1 MSVIRGAN
9 DGVLILCVEDEEA
22 LRGDIAEELVEA
34 GYRVIEATDG
44 EDALAQLEAVRPD
57 LILCDI
63 SMPGMDGYGLLRQ
76 MQERAED
83 YADIPFIF
91 LSALTDRRE
100 VVKGKLLGADDYL
113 TKPIDF
119 DLLLAT
125 VHARLRQVTRIRNFA
140 ADVERGE
147 EAQLSLL
154 SSAEGGSTG
163 FGAVLDLIS
172 TAIVLIGA
180 ERDVCFI
187 NRAAQELI
195 ENCSKLSFIL
205 TGAVNLTNG
214 MTGFAAW
221 LDTLLAQADDSGLSS
236 FHLLC
241 NEGAEELRMVGCH
254 LGNEGKAGPQL
265 ALFLARSGSVSPLS
279 PDLLTALFGFTP
291 TEGLIASA
299 LAQGEKPAEIS
310 VSLGIAQTTVA
321 FHIRNIFQKTG
332 VSRQASLVVL
342 LLTSPAS
349 IL

>member
-1 MSVIRGAN
+1 MPAIRGAN
-9 DGVLILCVEDEEA
+9 GGALILCVEDEEA
-22 LRGDIAEELVEA
+22 LRRDIAEELVEA
-34 GYRVIEATDG
+34 GYRVIEAADG
-44 EDALAQLEAVRPD
+44 EDALAQLTAVRPD

-83 YADIPFIF
+83 YADIPFMF

-100 VVKGKLLGADDYL
+100 VVEGKLLGADDYL

-140 ADVERGE
+140 ADVEHGE
-147 EAQLSLL
+147 ETRLSLL
-154 SSAEGGSTG
+154 SSAEAGSTG

-187 NRAAQELI
+187 NRAAQELS
-195 ENCSKLSFIL
+195 ESCPRLAFIL
-205 TGAVNLTNG
+205 TSAVNLANG

-221 LDTLLAQADDSGLSS
+221 LDALLAQDDDSGISS
-236 FHLLC
+236 FHLPC
-241 NEGAEELRMVGCH
+241 DDGAEELRMVGCH
-254 LGNEGKAGPQL
+254 LGNDGKAGPQL
-265 ALFLARSGSVSPLS
+265 ALFLTRSGKVSPLS
-279 PDLLTALFGFTP
+279 PELLAALFGFTP
-291 TEGLIASA
+291 AEGLVASA
-299 LAQGEKPAEIS
+299 LAQGEKPSDIA